1 MIVSRTPLRI
11 SFAGGGTDLPVFYKK
26 ETGEVISAAINKYMY
41 VTVNKRFD
49 DTIRFS
55 YTKTEIVNDFN
66 KLRHELIR
74 EAMRLTG
81 IVGGVEITTI
91 ADIPA
96 KGSGLGSSS
105 SLTVGTL
112 NALYAYKGERVHT
125 KQLAE
130 EACRIEI
137 EIIKEPIGKQDQFIT
152 AYGGLKHF
160 YFKPNSD
167 VVVEPLLV
175 NRKRAKR
182 LEKNLMLFY
191 TNVTRK
197 ASAILY
203 EQRRNSVRM
212 FEELRGLKSLVPE
225 VRDCLEKEG
234 RDLDDFGRILNKGW
248 ELKKKLAHG
257 ISNDTIDTYYR
268 KALDAGAI
276 GGKILGAGGG
286 GFLLLYCR
294 PDLQGRVRSALKCL
308 RYMPVLFEQEG
319 SKVIY
324 ADL

>member
-1 MIVSRTPLRI
+1 MIISRTPLRI

-26 ETGEVISAAINKYMY
+26 EAGEVISAAINKYMY
-41 VTVNKRFD
+41 VTISKRFD
-49 DTIRFS
+49 DTIRLS
-55 YTKTEIVNDFN
+55 YTKTEIVSDFN
-66 KLRHELIR
+66 KLRHELVR
-74 EAMRLTG
+74 EAMRLAG
-81 IVGGVEITTI
+81 ITAGIEMTTI

-96 KGSGLGSSS
+96 KGTGLGSSS
-105 SLTVGTL
+105 SLTVGAL
-112 NALYAYKGERVHT
+112 NALYAYKGKRIHT
-125 KQLAE
+125 NRLAE

-137 EIIKEPIGKQDQFIT
+137 DIIKEPIGKQDQFIA

-160 YFKPNSD
+160 YFKPNGD

-175 NRKRAKR
+175 SRKRVKK

-191 TNVTRK
+191 TNITRK
-197 ASAILY
+197 ASTILY
-203 EQRRNSVRM
+203 EQRRNSVEM
-212 FEELRGLKSLVPE
+212 FEELRRLKSLVPE
-225 VRDCLEKEG
+225 LRDCLEKES

-257 ISNDTIDTYYR
+257 ISNVTIDNYYR

-286 GFLLLYCR
+286 GFLLMYCNPGR
-294 PDLQGRVRSALKCL
+294 QGRVRQALKDL
-308 RYMPVLFEQEG
+308 KYMPILFEQEG